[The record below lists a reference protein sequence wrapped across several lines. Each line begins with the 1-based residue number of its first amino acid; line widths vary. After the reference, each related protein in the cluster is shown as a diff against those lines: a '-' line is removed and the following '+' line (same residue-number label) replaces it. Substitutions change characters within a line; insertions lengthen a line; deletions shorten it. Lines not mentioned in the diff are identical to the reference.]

1 MAPVLSFR
9 DPRDAADLR
18 QYVERA
24 TRLDKDGLIRL
35 RAFGNILAA
44 YVSPIYSGNLLATG
58 PTVLGLRTMALSE
71 PVEVDAVTPLADL
84 LASLAPEAKTVSLP
98 AARSRAAWTGIT
110 PPREGWEQVGE
121 LAEAQVTEWAKAGI
135 AEVAQ
140 ALPGSVGSAI
150 AAKVRLEIWGRA
162 VDLKLGIPAASA
174 FAAAGLGFLTRDE
187 VIAVY
192 QANGWVRLSSQFGHV
207 LSKQSHRL
215 T

>member
-1 MAPVLSFR
+1 MTTELQFQ

-18 QYVERA
+18 QFVERA
-24 TRLDKDGLIRL
+24 NRLDKEGLIRL
-35 RAFGNILAA
+35 RGFGEVLAC

-58 PTVLGLRTMALSE
+58 PTVLGLRTLALAK
-71 PVEVDAVTPLADL
+71 PVEIDSVLSLSKLLESIDPESPRLAIGDDR
-84 LASLAPEAKTVSLP
+84 A
-98 AARSRAAWTGIT
+98 RAAWTGIT
-110 PPREGWEQVGE
+110 PPREGWVRVGE
-121 LAEAQVTEWAKAGI
+121 LPESQITAWAKAGI
-135 AEVAQ
+135 EEVAQ

-162 VDLKLGIPAASA
+162 VDLQLGLPAASA

-187 VIAVY
+187 FIGVY
-192 QANGWVRLSSQFGHV
+192 QTNGWVRLSSRYGHV